1 MIVLN
6 VSSQKPFTTKDGS
19 QIRSILDCANAPV
32 RNQSLAEA
40 SIPAGRSTDRHYH
53 KKSEEFYFLLEG
65 EGTMEIDGE
74 KRSVAPGDAILIPPG
89 AWHQI
94 TASTALR
101 FLCCCAPPYSHD
113 DTYFQQFADSQ

>member
-1 MIVLN
+1 VIVLN

-19 QIRSILDCANAPV
+19 QIRSILDRSNAPV
-32 RNQSLAEA
+32 GNQSLAEA
-40 SIPAGRSTDRHYH
+40 SLTQGASTDRHYH
-53 KKSEEFYFLLEG
+53 QVTEEFYFLLEG

-74 KRSVAPGDAILIPPG
+74 ECRVAPGDAILIPPG

-101 FLCCCAPPYSHD
+101 FLCCCAPPYSHG
-113 DTYFQQFADSQ
+113 DTFFT

>member
-6 VSSQKPFTTKDGS
+6 VSSQKPFSTKDGS
-19 QIRSILDCANAPV
+19 RIRSILDSTNAPV
-32 RNQSLAEA
+32 LNQSLAEA
-40 SIPAGRSTDRHYH
+40 SVAAGSATERHYH
-53 KKSEEFYFLLEG
+53 KKTEEFYFLLEG
-65 EGTMEIDGE
+65 EGTMEIDE
-74 KRSVAPGDAILIPPG
+74 ETRPVVPGDAILIPAG

-113 DTYFQQFADSQ
+113 DTYFS

>member
-19 QIRSILDCANAPV
+19 RIRSILDTANAPV
-32 RNQSLAEA
+32 LNQSLAEA
-40 SIPAGRSTDRHYH
+40 SIPAGRATDRHYH

-74 KRSVAPGDAILIPPG
+74 TRAVVPGDAILIPPG

-113 DTYFQQFADSQ
+113 DTYFS

>member
-1 MIVLN
+1 TLDDCLKRIQPKTLYDQGWFAD
-6 VSSQKPFTTKDGS
+6 SQHP
-19 QIRSILDCANAPV
+19 DCANAPV

-40 SIPAGRSTDRHYH
+40 SVPGGSATDRHYH

-74 KRSVAPGDAILIPPG
+74 TSPVAPGDAILMPPG

-94 TASTALR
+94 TASTRLR

-113 DTYFQQFADSQ
+113 DTYFT